1 MWGADNSF
9 TSPSERRGRPRGR
22 LSLLL
27 LIAIPTVSTSAS
39 AQVQVTGSVQDQS
52 GAVISGAA
60 VTLKSEH
67 SSLTVSSAPNG
78 GFSFAGVL
86 DTTGTIRV
94 TADGF
99 AAMEQKWSANSN
111 VISLDLVLKPL
122 SIGERITVS
131 ATRSSLKL
139 SEVPGSIVQL
149 SSDDVQANP
158 ALTTDDLLRQVP
170 GFSLFRR
177 ASSRVSN
184 PTTQGVS
191 LRGLGA
197 SGPSRALVLEDGI
210 PLVDP
215 FGGWVY
221 WDRIPRSGL
230 AGTEVFRGG
239 SSSLYGSN
247 ALGGVVQF
255 LSKVPEAPSMSLDVS
270 YGTENTPDA
279 SLWVGTTIS
288 RWDFETSADMSR
300 TDGYILLPPSQRGLV
315 DTPANSEHATLGAVA
330 GYKLSDRGRIFL
342 NGGYFTESRHNG
354 TVAQKNSTATGFGAL
369 GLETPIGP
377 HDQITAR
384 VFGQAQGYDQTFSS
398 VRSIAA
404 PRDTEVL
411 TDFQHVPS
419 QQLGGMVQWNHELRS
434 HTLIAGLDTQE
445 TMGASDE
452 QLLLASRL
460 SIAGGRQRSTGIF
473 GQDIFR
479 IAKKWT
485 VIAGARWDNWNNFSG
500 STVLSPPPVGTSPVI
515 TYPDRSENSFSPR
528 LSLLRA
534 LSSNLS
540 WSISGYR
547 SFRAPTLNELYR
559 SFQQGTVFTESN
571 PFLHAEK
578 LTGAETG
585 VRAVGFNSKLESRA
599 TLFWADIVDPVTN
612 VTINTTPTILRQR
625 QNLGRTRSLGVEL
638 DGIVHLTSSMQVSAG
653 YQFVHA
659 YIVDSSASLV
669 GKNVPEIPRHQFT
682 WEARYWNPRR
692 IMLSVQGRY
701 SAAQYDDDLN
711 TLLLP
716 HYYVMDLFAGRL
728 LGNGF
733 TIYLAGE
740 NILNQRYPFTL
751 TPPAPP
757 LTSLAPP
764 ILARA
769 GIRYDFPARK

>member
-1 MWGADNSF
+1 MVTLHLQIAHS
-9 TSPSERRGRPRGR
+9 RRARHFPA
-22 LSLLL
+22 LLL
-27 LIAIPTVSTSAS
+27 CALSSLALAEQVRVTGTVTDPTGAAIISARVTIHSAHKTETVQTDSAGRFEFSDLPDLTGTLDVTAKGFVSVTQEWSLSSTSA
-39 AQVQVTGSVQDQS
+39 ALALMLHPLGE
-52 GAVISGAA
+52 A
-60 VTLKSEH
+60 E
-67 SSLTVSSAPNG
+67 
-78 GFSFAGVL
+78 
-86 DTTGTIRV
+86 RV
-94 TADGF
+94 
-99 AAMEQKWSANSN
+99 
-111 VISLDLVLKPL
+111 V
-122 SIGERITVS
+122 VS
-131 ATRSSLKL
+131 ASRSELKL
-139 SEVPGSIVQL
+139 SEVPGSAVLL
-149 SSDDVQANP
+149 SQTDVEANP

-177 ASSRVSN
+177 SSSRVAN

-230 AGTEVFRGG
+230 AGAEVFRGG
-239 SSSLYGSN
+239 SSSLYGSD

-255 LSKVPEAPSMSLDVS
+255 LSKVPETPSISLDVS
-270 YGTENTPDA
+270 YGTEKTPDT
-279 SLWVGTTIS
+279 SLWAGTTVA

-300 TDGYILLPPSQRGLV
+300 TDGYILLPPSQRGSV
-315 DTPANSEHATLGAVA
+315 DTPANSEHATVGASA

-354 TVAQKNSTATGFGAL
+354 TVAQKNSTATGFAAL
-369 GLETPIGP
+369 GLDTPIGP
-377 HDQITAR
+377 HDQISAR

-398 VRSIAA
+398 VRSTTA

-419 QQLGGMVQWNHELRS
+419 QQLGGTVQWNHELRS

-452 QLLLASRL
+452 QLLLAPRL

-479 IAKKWT
+479 IARKWT

-500 STVLSPPPVGTSPVI
+500 STVLSPPPVGTPPVI
-515 TYPDRSENSFSPR
+515 IYPDRSENSISPR

-540 WSISGYR
+540 WSVSGYR
-547 SFRAPTLNELYR
+547 AFRAPTLNELYR

-585 VRAVGFNSKLESRA
+585 VRAVGFDSKLESRA
-599 TLFWADIVDPVTN
+599 TFFWADIVDPVSN
-612 VTINTTPTILRQR
+612 VTISSGATTIRQR

-659 YIVDSSASLV
+659 YVVDSSATLV
-669 GKNVPEIPRHQFT
+669 GKNVPEVPRHQFT

-701 SAAQYDDDLN
+701 SGAQYDDDLN